1 MSVRELFEL
10 TGRVA
15 LITGGSRGLGLQ
27 IAQALG
33 EMGAKLALA
42 ARKQHEL
49 DEAAARL
56 RERGFE
62 VLTVATDLQNPD
74 AATPLVQRVLDAW
87 GRLDV
92 LVNNAGATWGA
103 AAEEQPLE
111 AWNKV
116 LSLNLTAVFV
126 LTQAAGRLAM
136 IPARYGRI
144 INIASVAGLQGTD
157 PRFMATLSY
166 NTSKAGLINF
176 TRQIAA
182 EWGKYGITCN
192 AIAPGVFP
200 TKMARGMIDQAGE
213 FILDR
218 TPLRRFGSEQD
229 LKGVAALLASDAS
242 SYITGQTIAV
252 DGGMTAI

>member
-1 MSVRELFEL
+1 MNVRQLFEL
-10 TGRVA
+10 DGRVA

-27 IAQALG
+27 IAEALG
-33 EMGAKLALA
+33 EMGARLAIT

-49 DEAAARL
+49 DEAAANL
-56 RERGFE
+56 RGRGIE
-62 VLTVATDLQNPD
+62 VLPIASDLQNPD
-74 AATPLVQRVLDAW
+74 VAKPLVQQVLDRW
-87 GRLDV
+87 SRLDI

-116 LSLNLTAVFV
+116 INLNLTAAFV
-126 LTQAAGRLAM
+126 LTQTAGKLAM

-144 INIASVAGLQGTD
+144 VNVASVAGLQGTD

-182 EWGKYGITCN
+182 EWGQYGITCN

-200 TKMARGMIDQAGE
+200 TRMARGMIDKASD

-218 TPLRRFGSEQD
+218 TPLKRLGTDQD
-229 LKGVAALLASDAS
+229 LKGVAVLLASDAS

>member
-1 MSVRELFEL
+1 MSVRKLFEL
-10 TGRVA
+10 DGRVA

-27 IAQALG
+27 IASALG
-33 EMGAKLALA
+33 EMGARLALA
-42 ARKQHEL
+42 ARKQQEL

-56 RERGFE
+56 REQGCE
-62 VLTVATDLQNPD
+62 VVTVAVDLQSPD

-103 AAEEQPLE
+103 AAEAQPLD

-116 LSLNLTAVFV
+116 LNLNLTAVFV

-200 TKMARGMIDQAGE
+200 TKMARGMIDQAAE

-218 TPLRRFGSEQD
+218 TPLGRLGSDED
-229 LKGVAALLASDAS
+229 LKGAAVLLASDAS

>member
-1 MSVRELFEL
+1 MSLRQLFDL

-27 IAQALG
+27 VAEALG
-33 EMGAKLALA
+33 EMGAKLAIT
-42 ARKQHEL
+42 ARKQYEL
-49 DEAAARL
+49 DEAAAHL
-56 RERGFE
+56 RGLGIE
-62 VLTVATDLQNPD
+62 VLTVAGDLQQVD
-74 AATPLVQRVLDAW
+74 VAELLVRRALDHY

-103 AAEEQPLE
+103 AAEAQPVE

-116 LSLNLTAVFV
+116 LHLNLTAVFL

-144 INIASVAGLQGTD
+144 VNIASVAGLQGTD
-157 PRFMATLSY
+157 PRFMATVGY

>member
-1 MSVRELFEL
+1 MGVRQLFDL

-27 IAQALG
+27 IAEALG
-33 EMGAKLALA
+33 EMGAKLAIT

-49 DEAAARL
+49 DEAAAHL
-56 RERGFE
+56 RGLGVD
-62 VLTVATDLQNPD
+62 VLTVAADLQQMEV
-74 AATPLVQRVLDAW
+74 AEKLVRHVLDQY
-87 GRLDV
+87 GRFDV

-103 AAEEQPLE
+103 AAEAHPLE

-116 LSLNLTAVFV
+116 LNLNLTAVFV

-144 INIASVAGLQGTD
+144 VNIASVAGLQGTD
-157 PRFMATLSY
+157 PRFMATLGY

-182 EWGKYGITCN
+182 EWGQYGITCN

-218 TPLRRFGSEQD
+218 TPLRRLGSDQD
-229 LKGVAALLASDAS
+229 LKGAAALLASDAS

>member
-1 MSVRELFEL
+1 V
-10 TGRVA
+10 
-15 LITGGSRGLGLQ
+15 
-27 IAQALG
+27 
-33 EMGAKLALA
+33 
-42 ARKQHEL
+42 
-49 DEAAARL
+49 
-56 RERGFE
+56 
-62 VLTVATDLQNPD
+62 TVAVDLQSPD

-103 AAEEQPLE
+103 AAEAQPLD

-116 LSLNLTAVFV
+116 LNLNLTAVFV

-200 TKMARGMIDQAGE
+200 TKMARGMIDQAAE

-218 TPLRRFGSEQD
+218 TPLGRLGSDED
-229 LKGVAALLASDAS
+229 LKGAAVLLASDAS